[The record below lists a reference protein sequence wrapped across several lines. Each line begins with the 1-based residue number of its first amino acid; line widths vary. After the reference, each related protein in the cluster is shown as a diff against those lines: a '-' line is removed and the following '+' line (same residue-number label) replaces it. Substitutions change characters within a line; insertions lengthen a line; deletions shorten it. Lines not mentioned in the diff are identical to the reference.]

1 MGAEPKRKLVIM
13 NLDEE
18 ETNDTV
24 LTMCKS
30 FGNVVHF
37 NRTPLSKN
45 YAFVTYEDVR
55 SVQIANFA
63 IVDFEFSFIQF
74 LKNYYSSAQE
84 ALVALKKKKVNVKYA
99 RDESMSH
106 NTLASTQS
114 LDSNGNITKK
124 TKIVRDEFV
133 FDVYISMMLLSEFAC
148 LIYTTFFQ
156 IA

>member
-37 NRTPLSKN
+37 NRPPLSKN

-55 SVQIANFA
+55 SVQIANIA
-63 IVDFEFSFIQF
+63 IQLI
-74 LKNYYSSAQE
+74 
-84 ALVALKKKKVNVKYA
+84 
-99 RDESMSH
+99 
-106 NTLASTQS
+106 
-114 LDSNGNITKK
+114 SNFRLFN
-124 TKIVRDEFV
+124 F
-133 FDVYISMMLLSEFAC
+133 
-148 LIYTTFFQ
+148 
-156 IA
+156 

>member
-37 NRTPLSKN
+37 NRPPLSKN